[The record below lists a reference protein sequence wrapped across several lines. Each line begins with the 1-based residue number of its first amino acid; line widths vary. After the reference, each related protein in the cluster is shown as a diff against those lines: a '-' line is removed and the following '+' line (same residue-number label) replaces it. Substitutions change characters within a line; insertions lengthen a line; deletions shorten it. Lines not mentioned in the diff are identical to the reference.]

1 MDIYETR
8 QNVLRALIGEN
19 TLKDFAGAF
28 EAVDASYLSQIL
40 NGHRRLGE
48 KAAKTLAL
56 RLGIEPDVLITGTC
70 YVDDL
75 SHICNVW
82 ASKSLKAPNLSST
95 PSPTTYDVKPI
106 AMVSVREMPPPKYAS
121 QRPKRL
127 ESVPVLGKAML
138 GQNGFFDAMDY
149 PAGHGDGYLEIP
161 SEDEAAYALKVV
173 GSSMHPRIKNGEY
186 VLIEPNHQYL
196 PGDEVL
202 VRTKDGRA
210 MVKEFI
216 YAREGQHRFDSI
228 SDGYA
233 PVFLD
238 DEDVVAVHYV
248 AGILK
253 ASKYN
258 PG

>member
-8 QNVLRALIGEN
+8 QKILRGLIGEN
-19 TLKDFAGAF
+19 TLKDFASAF
-28 EAVDASYLSQIL
+28 DSVDASYLSQIL

-48 KAAKTLAL
+48 KAAMTLAM
-56 RLGIEPDVLITGTC
+56 RLGIAPGVLLLGRYTADELFQIGRA
-70 YVDDL
+70 
-75 SHICNVW
+75 W
-82 ASKSLKAPNLSST
+82 AAKSLNPPSLTHPSIFGQPLSEAQR
-95 PSPTTYDVKPI
+95 VAEPI
-106 AMVSVREMPPPKYAS
+106 PPYAQVRA
-121 QRPKRL
+121 KRL
-127 ESVPVLGKAML
+127 ETVPVVGKAML
-138 GQNGFFDAMDY
+138 GPNGFFEAMDY
-149 PAGHGDGYLEIP
+149 PAGHGDGFLEIP
-161 SEDEAAYALKVV
+161 SDDESAYALRVV

-186 VLIEPNHQYL
+186 VLIEPGHQYL

-228 SDGYA
+228 SDGYP

-238 DEDVVAVHYV
+238 DEDVMAVHYV

>member
-8 QNVLRALIGEN
+8 RNVLRALIGDN
-19 TLKDFAGAF
+19 TLKDFASAF
-28 EAVDASYLSQIL
+28 DSVDASYLSQIL

-48 KAAKTLAL
+48 KAAMNLAV
-56 RLGIEPDVLITGTC
+56 RLGIAPGVLLIGRYSAETLFQIGRA
-70 YVDDL
+70 
-75 SHICNVW
+75 W
-82 ASKSLKAPNLSST
+82 AAKSLKPPALAHGVTFGKPLSEFQGVET
-95 PSPTTYDVKPI
+95 IAATYPPI
-106 AMVSVREMPPPKYAS
+106 K
-121 QRPKRL
+121 PKRL

-138 GQNGFFDAMDY
+138 GPNGFFDAMDY
-149 PAGHGDGYLEIP
+149 PSGHGDGYLEIP
-161 SEDEAAYALKVV
+161 SDDESAYALRVV

-202 VRTKDGRA
+202 VRTRDGRA

-228 SDGYA
+228 SDGYP

-238 DEDVVAVHYV
+238 DEEVVAVHYV

-253 ASKYN
+253 PSKYN

>member
-1 MDIYETR
+1 MDIFETR
-8 QNVLRALIGEN
+8 QNVLRDLIGEN

-28 EAVDASYLSQIL
+28 GTVDASYLSQIL

-48 KAAKTLAL
+48 KAALTLAM
-56 RLGIEPDVLITGTC
+56 RLGIAPRVLMTGI
-70 YVDDL
+70 YGRDDL
-75 SHICNVW
+75 DNICRVW
-82 ASKSLKAPNLSST
+82 AEKSLKQPALAIPPAYEITL
-95 PSPTTYDVKPI
+95 PEAARVAEP
-106 AMVSVREMPPPKYAS
+106 APPKHPQ
-121 QRPKRL
+121 QRPKKL
-127 ESVPVLGKAML
+127 ETVPVLGKAML
-138 GQNGFFDAMDY
+138 GQDGFFDAMDY
-149 PAGHGDGYLEIP
+149 PMGHGDGYLEIP
-161 SEDEAAYALKVV
+161 SNDEAAYALRVV

-186 VLIEPNHQYL
+186 VLIEPSHQYL

-216 YAREGQHRFDSI
+216 YARDGQHRFDSI
-228 SDGYA
+228 SDGYP

-238 DEDVVAVHYV
+238 DEEVVAVHYV

-253 ASKYN
+253 PSKYN